1 MEQDRQDGGGRPG
14 LGAGVGGSTGGTLG
28 GAMREAVGEGAGE
41 GGEADVPKLSAAEID
56 DRAPD
61 PVRDDAVARVTPD
74 QLRANPR
81 PDDGGR
87 GATDGTLS
95 GG

>member
-1 MEQDRQDGGGRPG
+1 MAQDRDHEGEGRAG
-14 LGAGVGGSTGGTLG
+14 SGAGMGGTTGGTLG
-28 GAMREAVGEGAGE
+28 GAKREARGE
-41 GGEADVPKLSAAEID
+41 GGEGDAPKLSAKQVN

-74 QLRANPR
+74 QLRASPR
-81 PDDGGR
+81 ADDGPG
-87 GATDGTLS
+87 GGTLS

>member
-1 MEQDRQDGGGRPG
+1 MRHEREDGEGRAG
-14 LGAGVGGSTGGTLG
+14 LGAGMGGTTGGTLG
-28 GAMREAVGEGAGE
+28 GSRRDAMGEASGEGDA
-41 GGEADVPKLSAAEID
+41 PKLSAAEID
-56 DRAPD
+56 DRTPD

-81 PDDGGR
+81 SDDGPAGPA
-87 GATDGTLS
+87 GGTLS

>member
-1 MEQDRQDGGGRPG
+1 MAVDRDDDREGRAG
-14 LGAGVGGSTGGTLG
+14 LGAGMGGTTGGTLG
-28 GAMREAVGEGAGE
+28 GAKREARGEGAGE
-41 GGEADVPKLSAAEID
+41 GGEGDAPKLSAAEID
-56 DRAPD
+56 DRTPD

-81 PDDGGR
+81 PDDDPAGGR
-87 GATDGTLS
+87 LS